1 MSADTNS
8 VFGSDDPPSFTY
20 NQNHAESYSSNQYRA
35 SRIQINQFHPSN
47 AYYQKKESP
56 PQRPLA
62 SSSSITAQHPSM
74 SSAMDS
80 SYLVVNSTTDGIFGD
95 TQNRM
100 RHAVADQI
108 SPLRLAGHLSVLVV
122 AAVIFVFTQM
132 DLSALDITS
141 LESISADSELGGATL
156 SASNTV
162 DQLFDSSL
170 SAADAVSAS
179 PVSLLR
185 RAVMP
190 FTNILP
196 DAPAV
201 GVAAAPTEIR
211 TYIVQPGD
219 TVLGIAHKYD
229 LKPETLQW
237 ANSDIEKN
245 PDLLTIGKKLRIL
258 PIDGAI
264 HRVNR
269 GDTLSKI
276 ASSYNVTLETIMGY
290 VPNNINNPSSPIS
303 VGQELVIPGGVK
315 AYVPPQSLSYTEVA
329 SNEATV
335 GLGEFNWPT
344 LGRVTQG
351 FWSGHRAL
359 DIGAYAGA
367 GVKAADSGR
376 VVIAKSGWN
385 YGYGNYVVVDH
396 GNGFVSLYGHL
407 NSIYVQAGENIF
419 AGQQLGTVGNTGNS
433 TGPHLHFEIRYRD
446 ALRNPFTYLD

>member
-1 MSADTNS
+1 
-8 VFGSDDPPSFTY
+8 
-20 NQNHAESYSSNQYRA
+20 
-35 SRIQINQFHPSN
+35 
-47 AYYQKKESP
+47 
-56 PQRPLA
+56 
-62 SSSSITAQHPSM
+62 
-74 SSAMDS
+74 
-80 SYLVVNSTTDGIFGD
+80 
-95 TQNRM
+95 
-100 RHAVADQI
+100 
-108 SPLRLAGHLSVLVV
+108 
-122 AAVIFVFTQM
+122 
-132 DLSALDITS
+132 
-141 LESISADSELGGATL
+141 
-156 SASNTV
+156 
-162 DQLFDSSL
+162 
-170 SAADAVSAS
+170 
-179 PVSLLR
+179 
-185 RAVMP
+185 MP

-196 DAPAV
+196 DAPAARV
-201 GVAAAPTEIR
+201 EAAPTEIR

-219 TVLGIAHKYD
+219 TVLGIAHKYG
-229 LKPETLQW
+229 LNPETLQW

-290 VPNNINNPSSPIS
+290 VPNNINDPSSPIS

-385 YGYGNYVVVDH
+385 YGYGNYVVIDH

-446 ALRNPFTYLD
+446 ALRNPFTYLN